1 MDSLIKICFL
11 SVLICHVSFLFSQD
25 FSEVQKIVTQNR
37 RTENFG
43 SAVAISGQFAAIS
56 SHESNGK
63 NSVYIFQKNSSGMW
77 MQIQEIISPDNR
89 PFDAFGYS
97 IDMDKDYLIIGDFAN
112 SITSNPST
120 SFGAAYIYKK
130 DINNQWVYIS
140 KLLASDRAAGDFF
153 GWSVSIKGK
162 KCLVGATHNNS
173 NDGAIYV
180 FEEDINGVWIQTSK
194 VQPTNINYGFLGY
207 TQCLSDSIII
217 AGALRESRDEIEN
230 NPIFAAGAAYVYELN
245 SSGVWIQR
253 QKIVAFDRKT
263 SGHFGSSIAVE
274 GDIMMINSGS
284 YQSSITNNYFPA
296 CGVYIYEKNAFGIWE
311 FKQKLTP
318 PDPNNH
324 LGFSNLISLHGDYLA
339 VAAID
344 EREDN
349 NGNVLG
355 LYTGAVY
362 IYKRQANGFWDSI
375 QRIVSSDIAAGDYF
389 GRSLAMEG
397 NQLIIGAFQEDED
410 ENGQNTIDRAG
421 SAYVFELC
429 PPVRDTISQT
439 MCDSYQWQGN
449 TYTQSGM
456 YEFTTIAST
465 GCDSIITL
473 ELTILPHST
482 SESSFISCTPYT
494 WNATTYTQ
502 SGTYTYQTISSNGC
516 DSIATL
522 YLTILNESESE
533 EDISVCDTY
542 TWNGNTYTDS
552 GTYTYQT
559 LNAVGCDS
567 TTTLHLTI
575 YPSYADTLFVTTC
588 DDYTWNGNIYT
599 NDGIYSLQA
608 QSTNGCDS
616 ISTLVLN
623 IQNAIETQ
631 ENITACDQYEWNG
644 NTYTTSGTYTYQ
656 TISSLGCD
664 SITTL
669 NLEIFP
675 TVVTE
680 QTTTACDRYEWNGNT
695 YTETGAYTVIHPS
708 YQGCDSITSLS
719 LTILPSTTS
728 DLSTESCETYTW
740 NGQTY
745 TSSGI
750 YTYHT
755 TNHLGC
761 DSTITLNLT
770 IHNVSTSEDVV
781 SDCESFTWNGN
792 TYTDSGTY
800 SYQTVNA
807 AGCDSTAIINL
818 TIHPTY
824 QTSLTLSECE
834 QVSYGGN
841 VYTESGIYS
850 LLLQSQFGCD
860 SVIHL
865 DVRILSQHSSQ
876 TETACDRFYW
886 PVSDSTYTQ
895 SGQYE
900 AVYTNIFGCD
910 SIYVL
915 NLEIFPSYKVE
926 EEIFSCDTYYW
937 PADQNTYTETG
948 QYEYRT
954 QSLMGCDS
962 VFVLRLNIDTSFSRT
977 DTVTTTTDYT
987 WPVTQQNYTQSG
999 QYDVRF
1005 TSVNG
1010 CDSTYFLILRIE
1022 KNVEVL
1028 FPNIILPGSDNGRF
1042 KAYSKNADIMIRYLS
1057 VYDRVASRVYHI
1069 TNVAVSDENYGWD
1082 GTFVGKDVLP
1092 GVYVWMAEIVLPDGT
1107 TQQMTGD
1114 LTVIR

>member
-1 MDSLIKICFL
+1 M
-11 SVLICHVSFLFSQD
+11 FSQE
-25 FSEVQKIVTQNR
+25 FNEIQKIVANDRQLAK
-37 RTENFG
+37 FG
-43 SAVAISGQFAAIS
+43 HAVDISGDYAVIS
-56 SHESNGK
+56 AYYPNAK
-63 NSVYIFQKNSSGMW
+63 NSVYIFHKNNSGNWYQVQK
-77 MQIQEIISPDNR
+77 IISPDNM

-112 SITSNPST
+112 RITNNPST
-120 SFGAAYIYKK
+120 TYGAAYIYKK
-130 DINNQWVYIS
+130 DINNQWVLTT
-140 KLLASDRAAGDFF
+140 KLLASDRVVNDNF
-153 GWSVSIKGK
+153 GWSVSISGR
-162 KCLVGATHNNS
+162 KCSVGAPQHQIK
-173 NDGAIYV
+173 GAVYI
-180 FEEDINGVWIQTSK
+180 FEEDNFGNWVQTDK
-194 VQPTNINYGFLGY
+194 VQAPNIDLNSFFGCDQFI
-207 TQCLSDSIII
+207 SDSTLIIGAYGERKDI
-217 AGALRESRDEIEN
+217 VDNNSVINAGAV
-230 NPIFAAGAAYVYELN
+230 YVYKLN
-245 SSGVWIQR
+245 SNGFWYNT
-253 QKIVAFDRKT
+253 QKIVAPDRIMNGYFGFRLTLEDDKLIIG
-263 SGHFGSSIAVE
+263 SGNLPYFFTYSYFQTCGIYIFEFNSSGIGSFV
-274 GDIMMINSGS
+274 
-284 YQSSITNNYFPA
+284 
-296 CGVYIYEKNAFGIWE
+296 
-311 FKQKLTP
+311 QKISP
-318 PDPNNH
+318 PDSNNH
-324 LGFSNLISLHGDYLA
+324 LGFGNSFSMNNDYLA
-339 VAAID
+339 ISGID
-344 EREDN
+344 ERIDKD
-349 NGNVLG
+349 GNILG
-355 LYTGAVY
+355 FYTGAVY
-362 IYKRQANGFWDSI
+362 IYKMQPNGVWDSI
-375 QRIVSSDIAAGDYF
+375 QRIVSSDLEVGDHF
-389 GRSLAMEG
+389 GWSLALEG
-397 NQLIIGAFQEDED
+397 NVLIVSANEEDED

-473 ELTILPHST
+473 DLTILPHTS
-482 SESSFISCTPYT
+482 SESSVTSCTPYT
-494 WNATTYTQ
+494 WNATTYSQ
-502 SGTYTYQTISSNGC
+502 SGTYTYQTISGNGC

-522 YLTILNESESE
+522 HLTIHQPSESE
-533 EDISVCDTY
+533 ANINACDTY
-542 TWNGNTYTDS
+542 FWNGNTYTDS

-559 LNAVGCDS
+559 MNVVGCDS
-567 TTTLHLTI
+567 TATLHLNI
-575 YPSYADTLFVTTC
+575 YPSYVDTTFVTTC
-588 DDYTWNGNIYT
+588 DTYLWNGNTYSSNGTYT
-599 NDGIYSLQA
+599 LQA

-616 ISTLVLN
+616 ISTLVLT
-623 IQNAIETQ
+623 IQNTIQTQ
-631 ENITACDQYEWNG
+631 INITSCDQYDWNG

-675 TVVTE
+675 TIVKE

-750 YTYHT
+750 YTYLT

-781 SDCESFTWNGN
+781 SVCDSYTWNGT

-800 SYQTVNA
+800 SYQTENA

-824 QTSLTLSECE
+824 QSSLTLSECE
-834 QVSYGGN
+834 QVNYGGN

-850 LLLQSQFGCD
+850 FPLQSQFGCD

-937 PADQNTYTETG
+937 PADQNTYTGTG

-1069 TNVAVSDENYGWD
+1069 TNVPVSDENYGWD

-1107 TQQMTGD
+1107 TKQMTGD